1 MIDLACWN
9 LTIPAGAAVIPTK
22 KLLAG
27 YQDPF
32 YHKRP
37 DGAQV
42 MIAPSSGQ
50 NIKATKNS
58 TYPRCEYRET
68 MADGTLV
75 WWKPWERT
83 HTLWADLQI
92 DTLGESEKGI
102 FGQYHGKG
110 TNVPV
115 KLNLTGTTLYMHLR
129 RKFTPDDIEDGDP
142 DYPEDKIVILKNYKL
157 GTRFTYKIELNEKM
171 QLNVWI
177 NGALVLKDYQFDV
190 DSYRN
195 AYKGEGDRWYAK
207 AGVYS
212 QTKVGKKGQGQATF
226 YALSITHTDA
236 PEDQPEAPAA
246 PETPT
251 ATPATPATPAQSSL
265 AEQITATYESWKAG
279 KTATRD
285 ALVAMNAFSKQVA
298 SIPTSQERA
307 PYYAQINDLKD
318 RVSGAKK

>member
-1 MIDLACWN
+1 MMIDLTHWN
-9 LTIPAGAAVIPTK
+9 LTLPVGATVIPTK

-32 YHKRP
+32 YHKRD

-42 MIAPSSGQ
+42 FIAPSSGL

-68 MADGTLV
+68 TADGTLV
-75 WWKPWERT
+75 WWKPWERA

-92 DTLGESEKGI
+92 DSLGESEKGI
-102 FGQYHGKG
+102 FGQFHGKG

-129 RKFTPDDIEDGDP
+129 RKFTPDSIKDGDSN
-142 DYPEDKIVILKNYKL
+142 YPEDKPAILKGYKL

-177 NGALVLKDYQFDV
+177 NGDLVLKDYQFDV

-226 YALSITHTDA
+226 YGLTITHTDSSAQPA
-236 PEDQPEAPAA
+236 PTTPSQP
-246 PETPT
+246 TV
-251 ATPATPATPAQSSL
+251 PATPEPTPAPSTPPTAPQAPTKPVETPKPAASGEAIKEKLSAMEDVLDDLPEASVTKLRQLIDELRKL
-265 AEQITATYESWKAG
+265 AA
-279 KTATRD
+279 
-285 ALVAMNAFSKQVA
+285 
-298 SIPTSQERA
+298 
-307 PYYAQINDLKD
+307 
-318 RVSGAKK
+318 